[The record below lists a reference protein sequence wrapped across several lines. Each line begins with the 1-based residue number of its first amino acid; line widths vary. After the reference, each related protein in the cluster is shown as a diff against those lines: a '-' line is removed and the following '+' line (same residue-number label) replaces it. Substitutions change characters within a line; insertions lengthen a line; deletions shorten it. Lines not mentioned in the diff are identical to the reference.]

1 MSNNQTPNFDPQTYW
16 EKRLKSNTG
25 LTGVG
30 YTLVGEHYNKWAYKI
45 RKHVFNKIV
54 TKNLKNLTN
63 ADILDIGSGSGFY
76 IDEWLTYHP
85 NSITGIDIT
94 EIAVSR
100 LSEKYPELK
109 FHTLD
114 ISDLT
119 ATQQTLKQKFHTISC
134 MDVLFH
140 IVDDE
145 KYKLTFQSVA
155 HLLDNGGYFIFSENF
170 VHDQSTSLSHH
181 KSRSK
186 VEIEQLLA
194 QNNFKIISRQPF
206 MYLMNEPVDSNNF
219 ILKWLW
225 KITAIVCAKSALF
238 GYLIGAIT
246 FPVEK
251 LLVSLFKESPTSE
264 IVIAVKTK

>member
-1 MSNNQTPNFDPQTYW
+1 MSNNQTPNFDPQAYW

-45 RKHVFNKIV
+45 RKYVFNKIV
-54 TKNLKNLTN
+54 TKNLKDQKN

-76 IDEWLTYHP
+76 IDEWLTYQP
-85 NSITGIDIT
+85 KSMTGIDIT

-100 LSEKYPELK
+100 LSEKYTDLT
-109 FHTLD
+109 FHKLD
-114 ISDLT
+114 ISDLA
-119 ATQQTLKQKFHTISC
+119 ATQLMFQQKFHAISC

-145 KYKLTFQSVA
+145 KYKSTFQSVA
-155 HLLDNGGYFIFSENF
+155 QLLVNGGYFIFSENF
-170 VHDQSTSLSHH
+170 VHEQLSTLKHH

-194 QNNFKIISRQPF
+194 QNNFKIISRRPF
-206 MYLMNEPVDSNNF
+206 MYLMNEPVDSNSF

-225 KITAIVCAKSALF
+225 KITAIICAKSALL
-238 GYLIGAIT
+238 GYIIGAIT
-246 FPVEK
+246 FPIEK
-251 LLVSLFKESPTSE
+251 LLVSLLKESPTSE
-264 IVIAVKTK
+264 IVIAVKLK